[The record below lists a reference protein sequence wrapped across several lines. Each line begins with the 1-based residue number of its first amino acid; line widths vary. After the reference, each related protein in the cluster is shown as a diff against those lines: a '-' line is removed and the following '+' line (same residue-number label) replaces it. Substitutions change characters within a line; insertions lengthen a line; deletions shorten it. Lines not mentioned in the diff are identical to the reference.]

1 MKVKLNPKY
10 IDVFKDLKRSAMVYG
25 LKDLRRM
32 DYGYSGKVRW
42 MNTEMNVFASVK
54 GDQVKITEENG
65 KFMAIIDLGEE
76 TNVRVECASISSVV
90 FKPMEWRIARNLEKY
105 SSFLNNVN
113 VVKKEN
119 NKAKSIFS
127 VTKAKRLDLRGVTC
141 PVPEIETKKA
151 ILSAKPF
158 EVIEVLVDNPPAI
171 RYTLPEVARC
181 FNCRYEIEDDGD
193 YATFTFV
200 CGRNEGPLNFY
211 DVKNIIRDERA
222 IGRLYVHYDKVVDE
236 KRVEVFSPTLLEVDG
251 DAMIVAS
258 PEGRGWLLT
267 AVVKDKKIVA
277 ARLDYGDT
285 KLFDEDA
292 VNMVTGSVGI
302 IHVFYMRAES

>member
-1 MKVKLNPKY
+1 MKATLNPKH
-10 IDVFKDLKRSAMVYG
+10 IDVFKDLKKSAMVYG
-25 LKDLRRM
+25 LKDLKKM

-42 MNTEMNVFASVK
+42 MNVEMNVFASVK
-54 GDQVKITEENG
+54 GNQVRITEENG
-65 KFMAIIDLGEE
+65 KFMVIIDLSEE
-76 TNVRVECASISSVV
+76 AEVKVECASISSVL

-105 SSFLNNVN
+105 SSFLNNVSI
-113 VVKKEN
+113 VRKEN
-119 NKAKSIFS
+119 NKGKSIFNP
-127 VTKAKRLDLRGVTC
+127 TKAKRLDLRGVTC

-171 RYTLPEVARC
+171 RYTLPEVARS
-181 FNCRYEIEDDGD
+181 FNCRYEIEDNGD
-193 YATFTFV
+193 YATFTFM
-200 CGRNEGPLNFY
+200 CGRNETPLSFY
-211 DVKNIIRDERA
+211 EVRDVIRDEMA
-222 IGRLYVHYDKVVDE
+222 IGKLYLHYDKVVEE
-236 KRVEVFSPTLLEVDG
+236 KRVETFSPTLLEVEG

-267 AVVKDKKIVA
+267 AVVKDKKMVA

-292 VNMVTGSVGI
+292 INMVTGSVGI
-302 IHVFYMRAES
+302 IHVFYMRSES